1 MLTREKVI
9 EAMRALPEA
18 FTPAELLQCLASF
31 EKIQPT
37 AKFNELEE
45 QEEVEETP
53 ESFKEWASLM

>member
-18 FTPAELLQCLASF
+18 FSPEELLQCLTSF
-31 EKIQPT
+31 EKIQSAT
-37 AKFNELEE
+37 KFNELEE
-45 QEEVEETP
+45 QEEAEETP